1 MGFEFRALGMGASRF
16 VGFADPHFKQDFE
29 DLDLP
34 MIVGSADLSVVLAKE
49 AVNLVDGGG
58 GRGYTTNPKAPKAL
72 A

>member
-1 MGFEFRALGMGASRF
+1 MGASRF

-58 GRGYTTNPKAPKAL
+58 GVYHKS
-72 A
+72 